1 MSPRDMLT
9 PAGKH
14 NPCTVRASPNTRC
27 STKKWCNNIIFARL
41 FYIQVT
47 FCKKGFERTQSSWI
61 MHHAAKDSPMRLF
74 VLFLMRQKQ
83 GVDPRDVF
91 ILLENNSINNN
102 KSLSS
107 QGDASHR
114 STRYCRTS
122 IAFKLLGAVLKKENT
137 GWLQSYGVYHLNL
150 LNLTIHREC

>member
-1 MSPRDMLT
+1 
-9 PAGKH
+9 
-14 NPCTVRASPNTRC
+14 
-27 STKKWCNNIIFARL
+27 
-41 FYIQVT
+41 
-47 FCKKGFERTQSSWI
+47 

-122 IAFKLLGAVLKKENT
+122 IAFKLLGATSVQWCCAKKREYRVVTELRCIPSESLKFDNT
-137 GWLQSYGVYHLNL
+137 
-150 LNLTIHREC
+150 